1 MRLDLQAP
9 FRAKAWPR
17 SGLQANLWTWSIGHG
32 FPWRQEAHINELEVG
47 AAVNAVKWR
56 ARTTSRFGTRY
67 LHLLDS
73 QVAASVLA
81 KGRSSARRLWG
92 WMRAHACYLV
102 ACGSYPLYAYVDTDD
117 NPADVPS
124 RWFDSGCRGL
134 RRPGR
139 SRAAEASA
147 GRQAG
152 QAGQAA
158 P

>member
-1 MRLDLQAP
+1 MLVYKYLRIASRGGADVRLDLQAP

-17 SGLQANLWTWSIGHG
+17 SGLQATLWSWSIGHG
-32 FPWRQEAHINELEVG
+32 FPWRETAHINELEIG

-56 ARTTSRFGTRY
+56 ARACARFNSRY

-92 WMRAHACYLV
+92 WMRGHAAYLIASGCYPIY
-102 ACGSYPLYAYVDTDD
+102 GYVDTDD

-124 RWFDSGCRGL
+124 RWFDGCR
-134 RRPGR
+134 RGR
-139 SRAAEASA
+139 KR
-147 GRQAG
+147 
-152 QAGQAA
+152 
-158 P
+158 